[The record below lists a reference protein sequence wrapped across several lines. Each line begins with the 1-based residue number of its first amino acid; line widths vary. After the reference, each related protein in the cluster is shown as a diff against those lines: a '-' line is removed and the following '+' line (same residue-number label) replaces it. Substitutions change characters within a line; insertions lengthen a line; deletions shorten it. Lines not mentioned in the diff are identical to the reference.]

1 MSQSNGST
9 RRSLSL
15 SARISFFLI
24 TAAIVP
30 LFIVLI
36 ISEGQARAT
45 LINQANRTLEADA
58 QTHAQLIENYLT
70 AKLLEV
76 RTLDNTPIVQ
86 QYFADP
92 AHNQAALAVLL
103 KNGLA
108 INKSNDPD
116 IILVTHFDLRGH
128 VLFSYSIYNL
138 KPQPHGKY
146 LIPPADLE
154 NLAQSK
160 SLQYVSGVYYNPLT
174 RQSTIELYTTVYS
187 PEIKKPLG
195 IIRST
200 LSLDYIWNIVN
211 SEKGSNGD
219 GSYAFILDE
228 NGVRI
233 VDPDPQSLFTSV
245 SPLSS
250 AFQQMLKDEQRYG
263 NESVVPVLADET
275 LQSILNLKKL
285 PVAFSET
292 PVGKQDPFQAT
303 WRRFSTVPWTYI
315 VLTPQ
320 NSIYTVANQQLSI
333 TFWVAAAV
341 LIAALVLGWII
352 GNSIAFPISR
362 AVDSLLKSSSTL
374 NRLSENEKRIAS
386 EQIWMVDSS
395 ETGLQ
400 SIRYYTN
407 ASRQAVQQLNTLGND
422 LLARPEREKPAILHG
437 VAQIVDIGRYFEQA
451 IIQQDESNRKVAI
464 AMKVTGEVA
473 KQIESG
479 AKSVDDAA
487 TVLDQVVNQLRR
499 IAGN

>member
-1 MSQSNGST
+1 
-9 RRSLSL
+9 
-15 SARISFFLI
+15 LI
-24 TAAIVP
+24 VAAILP
-30 LFIVLI
+30 LFIALA
-36 ISEGQARAT
+36 ISEWQTRAT
-45 LINQANRTLEADA
+45 LIDQADRTLEADA

-92 AHNQAALAVLL
+92 AHNQAALAVIIQ
-103 KNGLA
+103 NGLA

-116 IILVTHFDLRGH
+116 IMLVTHFDLRGRL
-128 VLFSYSIYNL
+128 LFSYSIYNL

-146 LIPPADLE
+146 HIPPADLE
-154 NLAQSK
+154 NLAKST
-160 SLQYVSGVYYNPLT
+160 SLQYVSGVYYDPLT
-174 RQSTIELYTTVYS
+174 RQSTVELYTTVYS
-187 PEIKKPLG
+187 PTLNKPLG

-245 SPLSS
+245 APLNP
-250 AFQQMLKDEQRYG
+250 AFQQVLKDEQRYG
-263 NESVVPVLADET
+263 NESDVPVLADET
-275 LQSILNLKKL
+275 LQGILNLKKP

-292 PVGKQDPFQAT
+292 PTGKQEVFQAT
-303 WRRFSTVPWTYI
+303 WRRFSTVPWTYV

-320 NSIYTVANQQLSI
+320 SSIYTVANQQLFI
-333 TFWVAAAV
+333 TLYVAAAV
-341 LIAALVLGWII
+341 LIFAAALGWII

-362 AVDSLLKSSSTL
+362 AVDSLLRSSSAL
-374 NRLSENEKRIAS
+374 NRLSENEKRIAT

-400 SIRYYTN
+400 SIRYYTS
-407 ASRQAVQQLNTLGND
+407 ASKKAVRQLNTLGND
-422 LLARPEREKPAILHG
+422 LLARPEREKMAILHG
-437 VAQIVDIGRYFEQA
+437 VAQIVDIGHYFEQA
-451 IIQQDESNRKVAI
+451 ISQQDESNRKVAV

-479 AKSVDDAA
+479 AKSLDDAT
-487 TVLDQVVNQLRR
+487 TVLDQVANQLSRV
-499 IAGN
+499 AGK